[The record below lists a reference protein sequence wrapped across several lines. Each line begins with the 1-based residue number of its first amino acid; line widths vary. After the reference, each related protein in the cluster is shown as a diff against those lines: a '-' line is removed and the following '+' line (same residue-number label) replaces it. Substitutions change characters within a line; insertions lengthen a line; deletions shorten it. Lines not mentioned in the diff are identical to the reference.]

1 MSATSIQQSA
11 NQLNGL
17 SDDIK
22 NLKKITIIANNME
35 MYAFSTLE
43 RPSKFWKEET
53 GDEVETDLELFD
65 QNLQEVNTCIDKI
78 KRGLI

>member
-1 MSATSIQQSA
+1 
-11 NQLNGL
+11 
-17 SDDIK
+17 
-22 NLKKITIIANNME
+22 ME

-43 RPSKFWKEET
+43 RRSKFWKEET
-53 GDEVETDLELFD
+53 REEVETDLELFD